1 MIEGII
7 SKKSSQK
14 RYYEKHKEKRLKYRK
29 RYYQSDKG
37 KECLKR
43 YRQSDKG
50 KECLKRWKKKVKKVP
65 LFDAVSDYLKRA
77 KRMRF
82 HSKDE
87 FNQDILNYSK
97 AVCQIEGNCKKVAE
111 KIKESIEWVE

>member
-29 RYYQSDKG
+29 RYY
-37 KECLKR
+37 
-43 YRQSDKG
+43 QSDKG